1 MADITTYHLYT
12 LVGAIMMCLLYP
24 TVAKNHSNPIA
35 KENIIDSKTFDKLP
49 PFEFLFLN
57 KEKKSVKRILMKQFH
72 YLI

>member
-1 MADITTYHLYT
+1 
-12 LVGAIMMCLLYP
+12 MMCLLYP

-57 KEKKSVKRILMKQFH
+57 KEKKSVKEFL
-72 YLI
+72 